1 MIVFE
6 FSGFAFRCR
15 SSLIFS
21 HKEFVMNQK
30 NCMVA
35 QSGGPTVAINAS
47 LAGVIAGVSDSSM
60 YHTVYG
66 SLNGITGIL
75 NNDLINLTELMSGH
89 PEYLTRL
96 TQTPAMFLGSC
107 RYKLPD
113 YLDDDS
119 PYVFL
124 FKQFADYNIEAFFYI
139 GGNDSMDTV
148 LKLSEYGKRI
158 GSPVRIIGIPKTIDN
173 DLCETDHTP
182 GFGSAAKYIASSLLE
197 IAHDTFIYAVKSVT
211 IVEIMGRDAG
221 WLTAAAALARNE
233 YNSAPHLIYL
243 PEVPF
248 DAEDFLLDV
257 KRLLFERNNVIVAVS
272 EGIRDASG
280 NYISASEQ
288 SVDTFGHSQLSGAG
302 KTLEFLVKEKLGV
315 KVRSVEINV
324 LQRCAAHLAS
334 QTDLDESF
342 ALGKKAVALSEEGV
356 TASMVTIE
364 RISNDPYTVTYGHAG
379 IKHIANEAKS
389 VPTEWISP
397 AGNDIKQPLI
407 DYLAPLILGESQ
419 VTYKNGLP
427 VYMDVSHLSKH

>member
-1 MIVFE
+1 
-6 FSGFAFRCR
+6 
-15 SSLIFS
+15 
-21 HKEFVMNQK
+21 MNLR

-47 LAGVIAGVSDSSM
+47 LAGVIEGVNSSSM
-60 YHTVYG
+60 YDTVYG

-75 NNDLINLTELMSGH
+75 NNHLLNLTELMQEN
-89 PEYLTRL
+89 PNYLNRL
-96 TQTPAMFLGSC
+96 AQTPAMFLGSC

-113 YLDDDS
+113 YMDDDS
-119 PYVFL
+119 PYVFI
-124 FKQFADYNIEAFFYI
+124 FKQFEDYNIEAFFYI

-148 LKLSEYGKRI
+148 LKLSGYAEMI
-158 GSPVRIIGIPKTIDN
+158 GSNVRIIGIPKTIDN

-221 WLTAAAALARNE
+221 WLTAAAALARNG
-233 YNSAPHLIYL
+233 YNTAPHLIYL

-248 DAEDFLLDV
+248 DTDDFLLDI

-280 NYISASEQ
+280 NYISASE
-288 SVDTFGHSQLSGAG
+288 STVDSFGHSQLSGAG

-315 KVRSVEINV
+315 KVRSVELNV
-324 LQRCAAHLAS
+324 LQRCASHLAS
-334 QTDLDESF
+334 KTDLDESA

-356 TASMVTIE
+356 TASMVTIQ
-364 RISNDPYTVTYGHAG
+364 RISNEPYTVEYGYAE
-379 IKHIANEAKS
+379 IKNIANEAKS
-389 VPTEWISP
+389 VPTDWITP
-397 AGNDIKQPLI
+397 AGNDVTQELI
-407 DYLAPLILGESQ
+407 DYLTPLIQGESQ
-419 VTYKNGLP
+419 VTYENGLP
-427 VYMDVSHLSKH
+427 VYMDVTHLSKHQ

>member
-1 MIVFE
+1 M
-6 FSGFAFRCR
+6 S
-15 SSLIFS
+15 
-21 HKEFVMNQK
+21 QK

-47 LAGVIAGVSDSSM
+47 LRGVIEGVSSSSQ

-66 SLNGITGIL
+66 ALNGITGIL
-75 NNDLINLTELMSGH
+75 NNEFLNLTELMDEN
-89 PEYLTRL
+89 PAYMDRL
-96 TQTPAMFLGSC
+96 TKTPAMFLGSC
-107 RYKLPD
+107 RYKLPN
-113 YLDDDS
+113 YMDDDS
-119 PYVFL
+119 PYVFI
-124 FKQFADYNIEAFFYI
+124 FKQFENYNVDAFFYI

-148 LKLSEYGKRI
+148 LKLSEYGKKI

-182 GFGSAAKYIASSLLE
+182 GFGSAAKYIATSLLE
-197 IAHDTFIYAVKSVT
+197 IAHDTFIYAVNSVT

-233 YNSAPHLIYL
+233 YNAAPHLIYL

-248 DAEDFLLDV
+248 DPEDFLLDV

-272 EGIRDASG
+272 EGIRDVNG

-288 SVDTFGHSQLSGAG
+288 ATDNFGHSQLSGAG

-334 QTDLDESF
+334 QTDLDESV

-356 TASMVTIE
+356 TASMVTIQ
-364 RISNDPYTVTYGHAG
+364 RISNAPYTVEYGYAE
-379 IKHIANEAKS
+379 IKNIANEAKS
-389 VPTEWISP
+389 VPLEWISP
-397 AGNDIKQPLI
+397 SGNDVEQPLI
-407 DYLAPLILGESQ
+407 DYLTPLIQGETN
-419 VTYKNGLP
+419 VEYKNGLP
-427 VYMDVSHLSKH
+427 VYMNVSHLAKHQ

>member
-1 MIVFE
+1 
-6 FSGFAFRCR
+6 
-15 SSLIFS
+15 
-21 HKEFVMNQK
+21 MNQK

-75 NNDLINLTELMSGH
+75 NNDLINLTELMNGH
-89 PEYLTRL
+89 PEYLPRL

-119 PYVFL
+119 PYVFI

-221 WLTAAAALARNE
+221 WLTAATALARNE

-364 RISNDPYTVTYGHAG
+364 RISNAPYTVSYGHAK
-379 IKHIANEAKS
+379 IKHIANKAKS
-389 VPTEWISP
+389 VPTEWINP
-397 AGNDIKQPLI
+397 AGNDIEQPLV
-407 DYLAPLILGESQ
+407 DYLTPLILGESQ
-419 VTYKNGLP
+419 VTFKNGLP